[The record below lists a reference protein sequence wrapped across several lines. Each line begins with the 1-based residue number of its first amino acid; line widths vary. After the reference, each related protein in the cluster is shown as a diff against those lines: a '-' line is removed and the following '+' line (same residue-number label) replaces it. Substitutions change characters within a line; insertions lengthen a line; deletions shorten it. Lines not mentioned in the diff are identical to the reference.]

1 MQLGQVGVLQ
11 GLLHRDAL
19 AGIKLE
25 HALHQI
31 YRLGRGVWIHRPE
44 VDPLHQQCT
53 LLSVA
58 LLVASEVASVVA
70 SVLCESAVQQL
81 CLAS

>member
-11 GLLHRDAL
+11 GLLHCDAL
-19 AGIKLE
+19 AGIKLK
-25 HALHQI
+25 HALHQV

-44 VDPLHQQCT
+44 VDSLHQQCT

-58 LLVASEVASVVA
+58 QFVESEVAGVLA
-70 SVLCESAVQQL
+70 SLLCESA
-81 CLAS
+81 A